1 MRIQLSTILALPVAL
16 AALTHGAIAQGHG
29 HGNGQGKAH
38 ANAHADVQARVQV
51 VPPQAQAHANQ
62 GADHRAAP
70 QERGRGHADVQRGEG
85 NEHAEAQP
93 GKLTGRANAAAR
105 QQVNPGIGQAV
116 STGEVALPVGKRVA
130 FVRPLTITTVRPAVR
145 TYVISTRPREH
156 VAGSAVAYA
165 FARGVPENTFVFVPV
180 GSRFAV
186 RNRTGA
192 TLIALD
198 DNDAMRLGAF
208 RVVPVATEVRGNAPA
223 FCRSGAGHPVW
234 GRQWCLD
241 KGFGLGT
248 DNNIRWGRLVEPTSV
263 YLQPAPVQ
271 TSLTTAI
278 AAEVLRSV
286 LGASTF
292 DRLALHALTLG
303 YSDPLAGRWI
313 GEPTGPRTLLVSSGP
328 YPVAEIVDTNRDNR
342 ADNLLV
348 ALRPW

>member
-1 MRIQLSTILALPVAL
+1 MMRIQLSTILALPVAL
-16 AALTHGAIAQGHG
+16 AALSYSANAQGNS
-29 HGNGQGKAH
+29 HGNAKAKGH
-38 ANAHADVQARVQV
+38 ATVQADAHARVQAQQ
-51 VPPQAQAHANQ
+51 PPPPPPGNPHSQGNDHKASAQENSN
-62 GADHRAAP
+62 
-70 QERGRGHADVQRGEG
+70 GHASDRAQRAD
-85 NEHAEAQP
+85 NN
-93 GKLTGRANAAAR
+93 GRAELRDNGR
-105 QQVNPGIGQAV
+105 NNNGPVIVKQQIV
-116 STGEVALPVGKRVA
+116 SRGDVALAGPRVVY
-130 FVRPLTITTVRPAVR
+130 FRPLTIATVRPAVR

-156 VAGSAVAYA
+156 IVGSAVAYA
-165 FARGVPENTFVFVPV
+165 FARGVPERTFVLVPV

-192 TLIALD
+192 TLVMLD

-208 RVVPVATEVRGNAPA
+208 RVVPLATEVRGNAPA

-248 DNNIRWGRLVEPTSV
+248 SNNIRWGRLIEPTTV
-263 YLQPAPVQ
+263 YLQPTPVQ
-271 TSLTTAI
+271 TNVTAMI

-286 LGASTF
+286 LGATTY

-303 YSDPLAGRWI
+303 YSDPLVGRWI
-313 GEPTGPRTLLVSSGP
+313 GEPTGPRTLLVNSGV

-342 ADNLLV
+342 ADNLIV